1 MIKGVKL
8 SLALLCG
15 LIFLFACVPTALGC
29 MDIKPYSCPNS
40 INVNNNGIVTI
51 GIGTNEHTY
60 DENNVYDN
68 SGKLYSVD
76 DVFGSVLLSLE
87 KDGSL
92 VEEPITVSPER
103 YEYVADGLVL
113 NSCPSGDSFTGAGY
127 LLKIKTEDLL
137 KLFGDHVGEEGLYL
151 RIEAGDLLE
160 NTPSYLFN
168 TKDSVRLISN
178 NKK

>member
-1 MIKGVKL
+1 MLWVAWTL
-8 SLALLCG
+8 SL
-15 LIFLFACVPTALGC
+15 
-29 MDIKPYSCPNS
+29 YSCPNS

-76 DVFGSVLLSLE
+76 YVFGSVNLSLE
-87 KDGSL
+87 KDGLL
-92 VEEPITVSPER
+92 VEGPITVSPER
-103 YEYVADGLVL
+103 YEYVAEGLVL

-137 KLFGDHVGEEGLYL
+137 PRFGDHVGEEGLYL
-151 RIEAGDLLE
+151 RIEAGRLKDGDIYE
-160 NTPSYLFN
+160 EPPSYLFN
-168 TKDSVRLISN
+168 TTDSVRLISN

>member
-1 MIKGVKL
+1 M
-8 SLALLCG
+8 
-15 LIFLFACVPTALGC
+15 GC

-40 INVNNNGIVTI
+40 INVDNNGIVTI

-60 DENNVYDN
+60 DEDDVEGYP
-68 SGKLYSVD
+68 VD
-76 DVFGSVLLSLE
+76 YVFGSVILLLE
-87 KDGSL
+87 TSDGSV
-92 VEEPITVSPER
+92 VEGPITVSPKR

-127 LLKIKTEDLL
+127 LLKIRTKDLL
-137 KLFGDHVGEEGLYL
+137 PLFGNHVDEEGLYL

-160 NTPSYLFN
+160 NPPSYLFN
-168 TKDSVRLISN
+168 TRDSVRLISN